1 MIKIELE
8 SNTVAEMEET
18 LKSLLET
25 FVGTAPVVPAAP
37 AKVAAP
43 VKAAAKPTP
52 EPTPEPTPKATP
64 KPTPKAAPKPT
75 PAPEQEPEPTTEPE
89 DDDLG
94 LPEPAQEYKLE
105 DAVAVAQDL
114 VAKGKSAEVRKALN
128 AVAGEGARIG
138 GLSGDQISQF
148 IAALKG

>member
-8 SNTVAEMEET
+8 SNTVAEMTET
-18 LKSLLET
+18 LQSLLSALT
-25 FVGTAPVVPAAP
+25 GGTVPQTKHAVDDSAGGKAKENIIKPAP
-37 AKVAAP
+37 AKAVPA
-43 VKAAAKPTP
+43 
-52 EPTPEPTPKATP
+52 
-64 KPTPKAAPKPT
+64 KAAPKPE
-75 PAPEQEPEPTTEPE
+75 PEPEPEPEPTTEPE

-94 LPEPAQEYKLE
+94 LPEPTKEYKLE
-105 DAVAVAQDL
+105 DAVAVAQDR

-138 GLSGDQISQF
+138 GLSGDQIGQF

>member
-8 SNTVAEMEET
+8 SNTVAEMTET
-18 LKSLLET
+18 LKSLLSALT
-25 FVGTAPVVPAAP
+25 GGTVPQTKHAVDDIAAGKAKENIIKPAP
-37 AKVAAP
+37 AKAVPA
-43 VKAAAKPTP
+43 KAVPA
-52 EPTPEPTPKATP
+52 
-64 KPTPKAAPKPT
+64 KAAPKPE
-75 PAPEQEPEPTTEPE
+75 PEPEPEPEPTTEPE

-94 LPEPAQEYKLE
+94 LPEPTKEYKLE

-138 GLSGDQISQF
+138 GLSGDQIGQF